1 MMLTRTRLTLAA
13 AAVAVALPATFALSQ
28 SGQNQGQTD
37 RPPQQQ
43 NQQQPPRQ
51 LNGRQAQEMTPEQAK
66 EMAQKWF
73 ENAASANQFEI
84 ETAKLVM
91 ERLGGPMNQGQ
102 QPGQRSGQGAG
113 AGQDP
118 AARPAGGQGSA
129 GGQDPAA
136 RSGQA
141 DPQRDPE
148 LAGAQVGQRQPG
160 MHGGDHQQ
168 QLLQAAE
175 LIQRDHE
182 QAQQALRQSAEK
194 AGVQISETPELNPV
208 HRAKLDELRE
218 KQGEDFARCWVFGN
232 MGSHTHGILEYTWAS
247 EKGPTQEIKDYASQ
261 TLPKLQQHAQHIAPI
276 AYQMAGIEAARTAG
290 ERMGGEHQQP
300 GQGNRSGAGGADRPG
315 GGAGGSGG
323 GAGGAGGGDRPD
335 DR

>member
-1 MMLTRTRLTLAA
+1 MMLKRTRVPLAA
-13 AAVAVALPATFALSQ
+13 AAVAVVLPTAFALSQ
-28 SGQNQGQTD
+28 SGQNQGQAD

-43 NQQQPPRQ
+43 DQQQQPPRQ
-51 LNGRQAQEMTPEQAK
+51 LNGRQGQQLSPEQAR

-73 ENAASANQFEI
+73 EGAASANQFEI
-84 ETAKLVM
+84 ESSKLVM
-91 ERLGGPMNQGQ
+91 EKLGGQMNQGQ
-102 QPGQRSGQGAG
+102 QPGQQPGQRPGQGAA

-118 AARPAGGQGSA
+118 GARPGGGAA

-141 DPQRDPE
+141 DQQRDPE

-160 MHGGDHQQ
+160 MQGEHHQQ
-168 QLLQAAE
+168 LTQAAQM
-175 LIQRDHE
+175 IQRDHE
-182 QAQQALRQSAEK
+182 QAQQALRQAAEK
-194 AGVQISETPELNPV
+194 AGIQISETPELNPV

-247 EKGPTQEIKDYASQ
+247 EKGPSQEVKDYATQ
-261 TLPKLQQHAQHIAPI
+261 ILPKLQQHAQHIAPI

-290 ERMGGEHQQP
+290 ERMGGEQPQP
-300 GQGNRSGAGGADRPG
+300 GQRPGGAAGGTDRPG
-315 GGAGGSGG
+315 
-323 GAGGAGGGDRPD
+323 GGAGGGDRPD
-335 DR
+335 DER